1 MKKIYSCIDI
11 GSMNQI
17 SQSIQQRII
26 KLFASQNNCKIIF
39 VTNEDIKSIKTQF
52 FFQSKLNEKPK
63 VDGFIFFSLQQFCYD
78 GLNINLIKKILRL
91 KYDLYFAKEE
101 LVLNYKD
108 KNVKKKIEQI
118 KIFSYLKNKRKQ

>member
-1 MKKIYSCIDI
+1 MKKIYSWIDI
-11 GSMNQI
+11 GCMDQT

-26 KLFASQNNCKIIF
+26 KLFANQNNCKIIF
-39 VTNEDIKSIKTQF
+39 VTNEDIKSVKTQF

-108 KNVKKKIEQI
+108 NSIKKKIEQI

>member
-78 GLNINLIKKILRL
+78 GLNIKLIKKILRL

-101 LVLNYKD
+101 LVLNHKD
-108 KNVKKKIEQI
+108 NNIKKKIEQI
-118 KIFSYLKNKRKQ
+118 KIFSYLKNRRKQ